1 MPIHQMSPHRSL
13 SPIWWG
19 VFAILML
26 LLAPAI
32 CRSLVQPN
40 VSVLLPSVTSEQ
52 GVGVNLDV
60 TYSTTDNPLVSNSL
74 TNNSLINKSLTTNPL
89 ESNPLVDNVITGRSP
104 QSPRHF
110 ASPQRAASRGIGEAT
125 VMDVMTSN
133 YIELSDPISVVSL
146 FVLLL
151 CWPDLRR
158 SPAPRIHADSPLFTS
173 VKTSGSRPRAPP
185 VSF

>member
-13 SPIWWG
+13 SPTWWG

-40 VSVLLPSVTSEQ
+40 MGMLLPSVTSEQ
-52 GVGVNLDV
+52 GVDINMNTAYPTAVNSLAN
-60 TYSTTDNPLVSNSL
+60 NPLANTSSEN
-74 TNNSLINKSLTTNPL
+74 NPL
-89 ESNPLVDNVITGRSP
+89 FNNVSSGRSS
-104 QSPRHF
+104 QNARHF
-110 ASPQRAASRGIGEAT
+110 ASPQRATSSGIGEAT
-125 VMDVMTSN
+125 LVDVVTNN
-133 YIELSDPISVVSL
+133 YCELSDPVLVVSL

-173 VKTSGSRPRAPP
+173 VKQSGSRPRAPP
-185 VSF
+185 VYF

>member
-1 MPIHQMSPHRSL
+1 
-13 SPIWWG
+13 
-19 VFAILML
+19 ML

-40 VSVLLPSVTSEQ
+40 MSVLLPSVTSEQ
-52 GVGVNLDV
+52 GVDVDADAAHSIADNLSASNSL
-60 TYSTTDNPLVSNSL
+60 TGNSLTSNSL
-74 TNNSLINKSLTTNPL
+74 TNNPL
-89 ESNPLVDNVITGRSP
+89 ENNLLANNVITGRSS

-125 VMDVMTSN
+125 VMDIVTSN
-133 YIELSDPISVVSL
+133 YVELSDPISVVSL

-158 SPAPRIHADSPLFTS
+158 SPVPRIHADSPLFTS